1 MRGHQA
7 SGEVAPHFILLRSPE
22 GGSNSYLQIHD
33 SVVLPLNYRGLARH
47 EDGRVSEKAKGLT
60 NKCQTL

>member
-22 GGSNSYLQIHD
+22 GESNSYLQDHEPDI
-33 SVVLPLNYRGLARH
+33 LPLNYRGLVRH
-47 EDGRVSEKAKGLT
+47 VDDRTKKWQRV
-60 NKCQTL
+60 